1 MSEKELQEAQHH
13 LVKAMVIVEVM
24 TELFKETKEEQRA
37 CIVMEALDILP
48 TLESN
53 LSSAFEIMYP

>member
-1 MSEKELQEAQHH
+1 MSDKQQQQAEHH
-13 LVKAMVIVEVM
+13 LVKAIVIVEVM
-24 TELFKETKEEQRA
+24 TELFKETKNEQRA

-53 LSSAFEIMYP
+53 ISEAFEIMRS

>member
-1 MSEKELQEAQHH
+1 MSEKQQQQAEHH

-24 TELFKETKEEQRA
+24 TELFKKTEDEQRA

-53 LSSAFEIMYP
+53 LSEAFGIITQ